1 MKYTL
6 HQLQVFSKIVQTQSV
21 TKAAE
26 ELFLTQPG
34 VSIQLKNF
42 QDQFDIPLTEVI
54 GRQLYVTDFGQEIAE
69 LAQQILTQVEE
80 IDYRT
85 SAYKGRLYGRLRIAV
100 ASTGKY
106 VMPYFLSTFLQDK
119 PAIEL
124 KMDVTNRGSVIR
136 SLENNEADFGLVS
149 VLPDKL
155 KVQDEPLI
163 ENKLFLI
170 GNRESEVEVNVGQK
184 NIDFLEELPMIYREE
199 GSATRLVMET
209 FLEKKKLRMKKRL
222 ELTSN
227 EAVKQAVMA
236 GLGYS
241 VMPLIGIR
249 NEILDGDLKI
259 IPVSELPIRSSWRL
273 IWLKNK
279 KLPPV
284 AAAYLEHVRKHKD
297 EIIKKHF
304 SWIESL

>member
-21 TKAAE
+21 TRAAE

-54 GRQLYVTDFGQEIAE
+54 GRQLYITDFGKEIAE

-85 SAYKGRLYGRLRIAV
+85 SVYKGRLYGRLRITV

-106 VMPYFLSTFLQDK
+106 VMPYFLSTFIQDK

-124 KMDVTNRGSVIR
+124 KMDVTNRASVIR

-155 KVQDEPLI
+155 RVEDEPFL

-170 GNRESEVEVNVGQK
+170 GNRESEIDVARK
-184 NIDFLEELPMIYREE
+184 NIKLLEELPMIYREE

-209 FLEKKKLRMKKRL
+209 FLEKKKIRMKKRL

-227 EAVKQAVMA
+227 EAVKQAVLA

-259 IPVSELPIRSSWRL
+259 IPVTELPIRSTWRL

-284 AAAYLEHVRKHKD
+284 ASAYLEHVRKNKS
-297 EIIKKHF
+297 EIIKKNF
-304 SWIESL
+304 SWIETL

>member
-6 HQLQVFSKIVQTQSV
+6 HQLQVFTKVVQTQSI

-34 VSIQLKNF
+34 VSIQLRNF

-54 GRQLYVTDFGQEIAE
+54 GRQLHVTDFGREIAE

-85 SAYKGRLYGRLRIAV
+85 SAFKGRLYGRLKIAV
-100 ASTGKY
+100 VSTGKY
-106 VMPYFLSTFLQDK
+106 VMPYFLSSFIQDN
-119 PAIEL
+119 PAIDL
-124 KMDVTNRGSVIR
+124 KMDVTNKAAVIR
-136 SLENNEADFGLVS
+136 ALENNEMDFGLVS

-155 KVQDEPLI
+155 KVEEELLL

-170 GNRESEVEVNVGQK
+170 GNAKSEFDVKES
-184 NIDFLEELPMIYREE
+184 DFQLLEQLPMIYREE
-199 GSATRLVMET
+199 GSATRLVMEM
-209 FLEKKKLRMKKRL
+209 FLERKKLRMRKRL

-227 EAVKQAVMA
+227 EAVKQAVIA

-249 NEILDGDLKI
+249 NEIMDGDLKI
-259 IPVSELPIRSSWRL
+259 IPVSEFPIRSSWRL
-273 IWLKNK
+273 IWLKNR

-284 AAAYLEHVRKHKD
+284 ATAYLEHIRKHKA
-297 EIIKKHF
+297 EIINTYF
-304 SWIESL
+304 SWIETI

>member
-54 GRQLYVTDFGQEIAE
+54 GRQLHITDFGKEIAE
-69 LAQQILTQVEE
+69 LAEQILTQVEE

-85 SAYKGRLYGRLRIAV
+85 SAYKGRLYGRLRIAI

-106 VMPYFLSTFLQDK
+106 VMPYFLSTFIQDK

-124 KMDVTNRGSVIR
+124 KMDVTNRASVIR

-163 ENKLFLI
+163 ENKLFLV
-170 GNRESEVEVNVGQK
+170 GNRESEIDVNQK
-184 NIDFLEELPMIYREE
+184 NISLLEELPMIYREE
-199 GSATRLVMET
+199 GSATRLVMEN
-209 FLEKKKLRMKKRL
+209 FLEKKKIRMKKRL

-227 EAVKQAVMA
+227 EAVKQAVLA

-259 IPVSELPIRSSWRL
+259 IPVPELPIRSTWRL
-273 IWLKNK
+273 IWLRNK

-284 AAAYLEHVRKHKD
+284 ASAYLEHVRNHKT
-297 EIIKKHF
+297 EIIQKHF
-304 SWIESL
+304 SWIETL